1 MRVALRL
8 PREADVAAHM
18 ALPPSVEMM
27 RMYGHAAEAPP
38 APSEARSRD
47 WYERLSAT
55 PHPRVIETNGAAVGA
70 VLLREVDETDRHA
83 RLAIGLWG
91 ERNLGRGIG
100 RRAIGLMLDEA
111 FGDLGL
117 HRVALRV
124 LAFNT
129 RAIRCYEA
137 CGFRREGVEREAALV
152 GGQRHDDVVMG
163 ILAREHPHR
172 A

>member
-1 MRVALRL
+1 MRVRLRL

-18 ALPPSVEMM
+18 GLPPSVEMM
-27 RMYGHAAEAPP
+27 RMYGFAADAPP
-38 APSEARSRD
+38 EPSEARSRA
-47 WYERLSAT
+47 WFESLAAM
-55 PHPRVIETNGAAVGA
+55 PHPRVIEADGAPVGA
-70 VLLREVDETDRHA
+70 VLLRDVDEADRRA

-91 ERNLGRGIG
+91 EANLGRGIG

-129 RAIRCYEA
+129 RAIRCYAA

-152 GGQRHDDVVMG
+152 GGERFDDVMMG